1 MSRLRNRIMQYL
13 ETERLILRPWDE
25 SDAEECFRYAKDP
38 RVGPAAGWPPH
49 KDIEESKKIIK
60 TILSAPETYAIV
72 FKETGK
78 AVGSIGLMAGT
89 ELAKQANERELG
101 YWIGVPF
108 WGKGLVPEAV
118 RAILSHAFLDMGF
131 EKVYCG
137 YYNGNDRSRRV
148 QEKCGFRYLWT
159 CDEVDVPQMGEKRK
173 GHVSCLT
180 RAQWE
185 DMRKEKN

>member
-1 MSRLRNRIMQYL
+1 MQYL

-108 WGKGLVPEAV
+108 WGKGLVPEAAKALL
-118 RAILSHAFLDMGF
+118 RHAFLDMGL

-137 YYNGNDRSRRV
+137 YYDGNDRSRRV